1 MHVSRGRA
9 TGSSADVGPF
19 RCTTCGA
26 PSDHATT
33 CASCGART
41 FVLAREARSAHNPL
55 DDEPSRGQLV
65 SIADAPSLRL
75 GIRRPRPRTR

>member
-1 MHVSRGRA
+1 
-9 TGSSADVGPF
+9 VGPF

-41 FVLAREARSAHNPL
+41 FVLAREARNAQNAF
-55 DDEPSRGQLV
+55 DDEPRGQLV

-75 GIRRPRPRTR
+75 GVRRPRRRAR

>member
-1 MHVSRGRA
+1 
-9 TGSSADVGPF
+9 VGPF

-41 FVLAREARSAHNPL
+41 FVLAREARSIPDDL
-55 DDEPSRGQLV
+55 GEDEPERGQLV
-65 SIADAPSLRL
+65 SIADAPSLRRR
-75 GIRRPRPRTR
+75 RRPRRTAP

>member
-1 MHVSRGRA
+1 
-9 TGSSADVGPF
+9 VGPF

-41 FVLAREARSAHNPL
+41 FVLAREARTVHNTL
-55 DDEPSRGQLV
+55 DDEPARGQLV

-75 GIRRPRPRTR
+75 GHRPSRRRGR